1 MKNTRQMY
9 ENSKE
14 GSTFAVCFLI
24 EFNSFLESL
33 RPF

>member
-1 MKNTRQMY
+1 MY

-33 RPF
+33 RLF